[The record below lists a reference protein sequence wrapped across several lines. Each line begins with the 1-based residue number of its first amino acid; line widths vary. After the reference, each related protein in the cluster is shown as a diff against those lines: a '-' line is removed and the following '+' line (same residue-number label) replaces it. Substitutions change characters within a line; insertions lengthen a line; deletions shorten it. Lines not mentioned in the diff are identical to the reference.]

1 MIWVNFITTEPWSP
15 EAWNQ
20 GFKGKSSPFMAEL
33 FRFVK
38 YYNLPIY
45 IYICAHVCIYIY
57 MAYNPTEIAGTV

>member
-45 IYICAHVCIYIY
+45 IYIYIYIY
-57 MAYNPTEIAGTV
+57 MCTCMYIYIYGL